1 MPIPAAQ
8 TPYNVPALKVVPAP
22 PTEGP
27 LFAFERDQLERLIN
41 QVENSPE
48 RVRAAFFAHYAKLNP
63 RTA

>member
-1 MPIPAAQ
+1 MSIPAAQ

-22 PTEGP
+22 PTGGP
-27 LFAFERDQLERLIN
+27 LFPFEQDQLSRLIT

-48 RVRAAFFAHYAKLNP
+48 RVRVAFFNHFAKLNR